1 MKNQYTAYFF
11 SRAAVGLSMAT
22 HGLVRIPKIDKFSNG
37 MLEQFAS
44 SMIPGTLVSAFSH
57 ALPFLELATGVML
70 CFGVFTRIGL
80 VLGNIVMLMLLFG
93 TGMIENWEA
102 IPSQLIHVAFFSVLL
117 VYLDLNKFS
126 IDDLNRK
133 SQLK

>member
-44 SMIPGTLVSAFSH
+44 SIIPAPLVNAFSH
-57 ALPFLELATGVML
+57 ALPFLELATGIML

-80 VLGNIVMLMLLFG
+80 VLGNIIMLMLLFG